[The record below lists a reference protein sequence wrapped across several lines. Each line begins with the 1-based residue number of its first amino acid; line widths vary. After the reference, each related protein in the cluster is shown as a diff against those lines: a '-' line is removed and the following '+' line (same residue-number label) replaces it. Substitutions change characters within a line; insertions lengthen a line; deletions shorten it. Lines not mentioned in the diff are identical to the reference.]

1 MRVAFLGTPDFA
13 LPSLEM
19 LIRRGHTLSVFTQPD
34 KPVGRRAVMTPPPV
48 KTLALA
54 HGIPVFQCEKSAC
67 RMAWRRFVHLPRI

>member
-34 KPVGRRAVMTPPPV
+34 KPGRPP
-48 KTLALA
+48 
-54 HGIPVFQCEKSAC
+54 
-67 RMAWRRFVHLPRI
+67 RRDDAGRP